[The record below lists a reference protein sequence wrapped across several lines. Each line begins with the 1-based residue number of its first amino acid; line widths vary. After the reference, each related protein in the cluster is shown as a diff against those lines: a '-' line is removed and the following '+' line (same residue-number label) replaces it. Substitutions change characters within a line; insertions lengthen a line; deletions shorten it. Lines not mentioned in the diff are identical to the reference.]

1 MTETPQRN
9 ATPPAITPAPSN
21 QAPALRKV
29 SGADIVEAVKRDLE
43 TRMPQ
48 LEAVLPRHIEAARYV
63 RIVLTALWQNP
74 DLLNCT
80 KDSILR
86 ASMRC
91 AQDGLVPDGREAAL
105 VKFGSEATYMPM
117 VYGIVK
123 KLRQSGEIAT
133 ITSRIVY
140 TGEIA
145 AGRFK
150 FIITD
155 GEERLTH
162 EPMFSEDRGL
172 PAYVYAAVKF
182 KDGSV
187 QYEVLTKGDVEKVR
201 SISRAK
207 NAGPWKDWWE
217 EMARKTAIRRLSKL
231 LPLSAEDRRLVENDD
246 FTEFNRE
253 KDAARNSVL
262 ANAASQFGAPAI
274 EDQTEDEVVTNTID
288 AGESV
293 LAQEAADEAHP
304 LTDMPDELLALAN
317 CVSVS
322 AVERLE
328 KEVGATIVGKG
339 SQEQLVAWDEAC
351 AARIQQLMGKT
362 NGKK

>member
-1 MTETPQRN
+1 MTDAAQRN
-9 ATPPAITPAPSN
+9 ATPPANISQPSN
-21 QAPALRKV
+21 GAPALRKV
-29 SGADIVEAVKRDLE
+29 SGAEVVEAVKRDLE

-48 LEAVLPRHIEAARYV
+48 LEAVLPKHIEAARYV

-74 DLLNCT
+74 DLLNCS

-105 VKFGSEATYMPM
+105 VKFGTEATYMPM

-162 EPMFSEDRGL
+162 EPMFSDDRGA

-201 SISRAK
+201 SVSRAK

-231 LPLSAEDRRLVENDD
+231 LPLSSEDRRLVENDD

-253 KDAARNSVL
+253 KEAARNSVL
-262 ANAASQFGAPAI
+262 ANAAAQFGAPAI
-274 EDQTEDEVVTNTID
+274 EDQSEIIEPGTEEPDDETEGDEPGEFSEAD
-288 AGESV
+288 ANP
-293 LAQEAADEAHP
+293 LA
-304 LTDMPDELLALAN
+304 DMGAELLQLAN
-317 CVSVS
+317 CLGTG
-322 AVERLE
+322 AVDRLE
-328 KEVGATIVGKG
+328 KDVGATLTGDK
-339 SQEQLVAWDEAC
+339 LLAWADAC
-351 AARIQQLMGKT
+351 AARVAELMQ
-362 NGKK
+362 GKKK